1 MRQYVEFT
9 IDIKPFQAVQLIL
22 AVDNFGGVTVVK
34 CISAGNGDGILDID
48 WGVGKSFIK
57 LIRKKLDSHI
67 IEIMK
72 ET

>member
-1 MRQYVEFT
+1 MKEGTGNKASITVT
-9 IDIKPFQAVQLIL
+9 
-22 AVDNFGGVTVVK
+22 VDNFGGVTIVK
-34 CISAGNGDGILDID
+34 CISAAGNGDGIIDID

-57 LIRKKLDSHI
+57 LIRKKLSSHI